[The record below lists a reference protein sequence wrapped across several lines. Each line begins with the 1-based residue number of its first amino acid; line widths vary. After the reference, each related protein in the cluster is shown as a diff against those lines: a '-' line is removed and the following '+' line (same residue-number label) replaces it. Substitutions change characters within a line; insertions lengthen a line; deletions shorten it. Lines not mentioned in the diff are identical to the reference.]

1 MSKQPHIQCGP
12 GDTTPYVLL
21 PGDPARI
28 RRIAEML
35 DNPREV
41 AYNREFLTMVGEYGG
56 IGVTV
61 TSTGCGAPSMC
72 IALEEHVR
80 LGARV
85 AIRVGSCG
93 ALQPGMDCSDLVV
106 ATAAARCDGTTA
118 LYADPAFPAVADWG
132 VTAELVDAARG
143 TSGRVYVGPV
153 HSHDSFY
160 VDDYQAIRQRWSRV
174 GLLASDMETGALFV
188 IGRIRGVRTGSIL
201 NVVVPFEGHTDDG
214 IARFQKGEE
223 VTRRGERNSILAALK
238 ALHAVAVLLEGPR

>member
-21 PGDPARI
+21 PGDPARV

-35 DNPREV
+35 ENPREV
-41 AYNREFLTMVGEYGG
+41 AYNREFLTMVGEYEGV
-56 IGVTV
+56 GVTV

-80 LGARV
+80 LGVRV

-93 ALQPGMDCSDLVV
+93 ALQPGMDCGDLVV

-118 LYADPAFPAVADWG
+118 LYADPAFPAVADWD
-132 VTAELVDAARG
+132 VTAELADAAKRTG
-143 TSGRVYVGPV
+143 ARVHVGPV

-160 VDDYQAIRQRWSRV
+160 VDDYQGIRQRWSRL

-201 NVVVPFEGHTDDG
+201 NVVVPFEGHTEDG
-214 IARFQKGEE
+214 IARFQKGED
-223 VTRRGERNSILAALK
+223 VTRCGERNSIPAALK
-238 ALHAVAVLLEGPR
+238 ALRTAAARLEGTR